1 MKSDID
7 IARAARLKPIAEVAE
22 ELGPS
27 SADIEPYG
35 ADKAKI
41 RLESIAG
48 HRGTWQGRRALV
60 TAMTPTPAGEGKST

>member
-1 MKSDID
+1 MKSEID

-41 RLESIAG
+41 RLESIAE
-48 HRGTWQGRRALV
+48 HRGKDDGRWSL
-60 TAMTPTPAGEGKST
+60 P